1 MTCLK
6 GTILGG
12 ALALT
17 LGAGAATA
25 QVVTVASGAQGSL
38 AYNTGQAVAKV
49 ANEAGIIARTQP
61 LVGYLPLIN
70 SGEVDFGFSNGVEAE
85 YAFTGTGNYDR
96 AHPNMRLVGTMF
108 PLTTSIMAPCD
119 LGLTSVAE
127 LKDKAGDLR
136 IASEYTSSTIIPF
149 YIAGG
154 LANAGLSYDDFQKV
168 PVASFVAGINALG
181 DELVDVAL
189 VSLNSGAGQQA
200 AVKLQ
205 DRGGLCYIS
214 LDNSEAGQAA
224 FKEFLPAGNIV
235 SLPQNDKINGLQGY
249 GANLMAIPW
258 VLLTN
263 GDVDDDLVY
272 EMTKAVVEGKEALKA
287 SFGAFARADAA
298 TMAPASE
305 VPYHPG
311 ALRYFEEVGIVV
323 GTPRAPITEEGDG
336 HDDPSDGRGRPCAGV
351 LAGRGRGP
359 AKGRDR
365 GPARDLWRDGP
376 AEGGCGALRG
386 AGL

>member
-85 YAFTGTGNYDR
+85 YAYTGTGNYDR

-224 FKEFLPAGNIV
+224 FKEFLPTGNIV
-235 SLPQNDKINGLQGY
+235 SLPQNDKINGLQDY

-311 ALRYFEEVGIVV
+311 ALKYFEEAGIAVGQ
-323 GTPRAPITEEGDG
+323 
-336 HDDPSDGRGRPCAGV
+336 
-351 LAGRGRGP
+351 
-359 AKGRDR
+359 
-365 GPARDLWRDGP
+365 
-376 AEGGCGALRG
+376 
-386 AGL
+386 

>member
-224 FKEFLPAGNIV
+224 FKEFLPTGNIV
-235 SLPQNDKINGLQGY
+235 SLPQNDKINGLQDY

-311 ALRYFEEVGIVV
+311 ALKYFEEAGIAVGQ
-323 GTPRAPITEEGDG
+323 
-336 HDDPSDGRGRPCAGV
+336 
-351 LAGRGRGP
+351 
-359 AKGRDR
+359 
-365 GPARDLWRDGP
+365 
-376 AEGGCGALRG
+376 
-386 AGL
+386 